1 MDEFGATLTEA
12 TLGLTLFGASSALAA
27 QLTLSARLLHRGPSS
42 VRLCRLT
49 RQTLVLTPI
58 TMRPATGR
66 RDVYVISFLLY
77 GLFLIGSAGVRN
89 LPGFLV
95 FRLLSVCWRLIDSS
109 DATGSGR
116 LAWRFDG
123 RRVA

>member
-12 TLGLTLFGASSALAA
+12 TLGLTLFGAFGDGAA
-27 QLTLSARLLHRGPSS
+27 RLTISARLLHCGPSS
-42 VRLCRLT
+42 VCSHRLT
-49 RQTLVLTPI
+49 RQTIVLTPI

-95 FRLLSVCWRLIDSS
+95 FRLLSV
-109 DATGSGR
+109 
-116 LAWRFDG
+116 
-123 RRVA
+123 RRC